1 MLPILQRFRASD
13 GEMQMASFEYVTA
26 DGRYDLGAIMREAW
40 RTFRIWNAKAARK
53 APLASF
59 LRNAWLRARTQRDLW
74 LDETDRARLSGI
86 ERRRAELMNDLTI
99 AENAS
104 TYAGWRDQTAGVR
117 KQIAE
122 LDASRQAFAIAAE

>member
-1 MLPILQRFRASD
+1 
-13 GEMQMASFEYVTA
+13 MASFEYVTA

-40 RTFRIWNAKAARK
+40 RGVRAWNAKAERK

-59 LRNAWLRARTQRDLW
+59 LRHGWSRARIQRDLW
-74 LDETDRARLSGI
+74 LVEDAKNRLIGI
-86 ERRRAELMNDLTI
+86 ERRRFELLWELTI

-104 TYAGWRDQTAGVR
+104 TYVGWRDQTAAVL

-122 LDASRQAFAIAAE
+122 LDTSRQAFAIAAE